1 MTALIVIACIV
12 VPLGYLLTRKV
23 KLIAKYKDSPDVYAG
38 LLFFKY
44 HIYPKKEDG
53 KGKKPSKSK
62 KSKAVQP
69 DEAALGDDK
78 GGGIRAVL
86 ELVAGI
92 IKAIYERTLKYIKL
106 RLVRV
111 RISVGTD
118 DAAYT
123 ALLYGIIAQSAAYL
137 IDMLDRITNVYPKD
151 ISVNADFT
159 SGKINADIYIELSVR
174 VWQVLYLAILAAME
188 YIKITGGKNE
198 KKDSDAAKKTI

>member
-38 LLFFKY
+38 ILFYKY
-44 HIYPKKEDG
+44 HIYPKKEDR
-53 KGKKPSKSK
+53 KGKKPAKSK
-62 KSKAVQP
+62 KAKPVQP
-69 DEAALGDDK
+69 DETAQEDDK
-78 GGGIRAVL
+78 GKGIKEVL

-92 IKAIYERTLKYIKL
+92 LRTTYDRALKLIKL

-118 DAAYT
+118 DAART

-137 IDMLDRITNVYPKD
+137 IDVLDRITNVYPRD
-151 ISVNADFT
+151 VSVNADFT
-159 SGKINADIYIELSVR
+159 SGKISADIYIEASIR
-174 VWQVLYLAILAAME
+174 VWQVLYLAIIIAME
-188 YIKITGGKNE
+188 YIKITSGKKE
-198 KKDSDAAKKTI
+198 KKDADTAK